1 MTDPRMTDPS
11 NAYSRNVFAL
21 LAFLGVV
28 VKWCFPGQITADGS
42 SGPAAA
48 AIWGYGLIAVSVA
61 GMSFTATGADPVK
74 TSLTNML
81 SNGFLFIVLV
91 VLISLNNSFYTRINQ
106 GLVADEFN
114 QFSTLAAVMITLQ
127 LIVIGK
133 EETVSSDAIKK
144 RDRWITYLLS
154 MFSLIFAAMQAVIL
168 KYYSTEG

>member
-1 MTDPRMTDPS
+1 
-11 NAYSRNVFAL
+11 
-21 LAFLGVV
+21 
-28 VKWCFPGQITADGS
+28 
-42 SGPAAA
+42 
-48 AIWGYGLIAVSVA
+48 
-61 GMSFTATGADPVK
+61 MSFTSAGDDTVK

-133 EETVSSDAIKK
+133 EETVSSEDTKMW
-144 RDRWITYLLS
+144 DRWITYLLS

>member
-1 MTDPRMTDPS
+1 MPRDHPLAASREPS
-11 NAYSRNVFAL
+11 LEEVAEHAIVTYVFGVTGRSRL
-21 LAFLGVV
+21 DEAFHARGLKPRVV
-28 VKWCFPGQITADGS
+28 
-42 SGPAAA
+42 
-48 AIWGYGLIAVSVA
+48 
-61 GMSFTATGADPVK
+61 FTATDADPVK
-74 TSLTNML
+74 SSLTNML

-133 EETVSSDAIKK
+133 EETVQKDSIRK

>member
-1 MTDPRMTDPS
+1 MTDVS
-11 NAYSRNVFAL
+11 NVYSRNVFAL

-28 VKWCFPGQITADGS
+28 VKWCFPGQTSSDGS

-61 GMSFTATGADPVK
+61 GMSFTSAGDDTVK

-133 EETVSSDAIKK
+133 EETVSSEDTKM